1 MEHVTTCH
9 LWFTF
14 RVAGSNWA
22 VGKCGTR
29 DTGWS
34 GGATRL
40 LGAQFLL
47 FQKVCTVCS
56 CQETSNW
63 YSIFEYLYELYYVI
77 ETIHTSLWV
86 FCILNAYLGFSAC
99 SQQIWAAASCIRMV
113 WCVRV
118 SRVMV
123 WRSPMR
129 LGLCW
134 IPVSLQMNTFCWI
147 FHSCSM
153 GRIEQKSLWKMFHRR
168 RCPTSQVFPLPMWKG
183 GDFFGLSVRARLH
196 QRGSRIWI
204 EILGHQKGWWFARYI
219 LQSTLQVNHPLFS
232 GILGCDALRLTSVD
246 GFLKSGCEN
255 PPFGCIKTLVN
266 HGILRDIDIYH
277 INRLAAFQPS
287 TVPQCVFFC
296 LALQLI
302 NLVGR
307 ERSNERGW
315 PIEVMTQGLHDLLRC
330 HRKMIQIEEMEGHS
344 HCWNWR
350 AIVKSSNFLEKSYG
364 IY

>member
-9 LWFTF
+9 LWFRF

-47 FQKVCTVCS
+47 FQKVCTVRS

-63 YSIFEYLYELYYVI
+63 YSILVYLYELYYVI
-77 ETIHTSLWV
+77 KTIHKSLWV
-86 FCILNAYLGFSAC
+86 FCILNAYLEFSAC
-99 SQQIWAAASCIRMV
+99 SQQWAAASCIRMV

-153 GRIEQKSLWKMFHRR
+153 CRLEQKACEKCFIA
-168 RCPTSQVFPLPMWKG
+168 G
-183 GDFFGLSVRARLH
+183 GVQHPKYFRFQCGKEGIFSGFRV
-196 QRGSRIWI
+196 
-204 EILGHQKGWWFARYI
+204 E
-219 LQSTLQVNHPLFS
+219 TLQPTWISYLDRDFGPPKRLVTCEVFCNPLYRS
-232 GILGCDALRLTSVD
+232 TIRCNSLLLD
-246 GFLKSGCEN
+246 GFLKSGFEN
-255 PPFGCIKTLVN
+255 
-266 HGILRDIDIYH
+266 H
-277 INRLAAFQPS
+277 RLD
-287 TVPQCVFFC
+287 VF
-296 LALQLI
+296 
-302 NLVGR
+302 
-307 ERSNERGW
+307 ET
-315 PIEVMTQGLHDLLRC
+315 M
-330 HRKMIQIEEMEGHS
+330 
-344 HCWNWR
+344 
-350 AIVKSSNFLEKSYG
+350 
-364 IY
+364 